1 MFSSKEERKT
11 GEDLSNTSN
20 IIGKE
25 TVLEGSIESVGN
37 IRVEGKV
44 YGNAKAK
51 AKFVMGGEAY
61 VDGNVM
67 ARNAEVAGKIK
78 GNIEVSE
85 LLILKPSAVI
95 SGDILTNKL
104 VVEPGAT
111 FNGGCKMGHLAKEID
126 IANPESRKGQ
136 QKAIRRA

>member
-1 MFSSKEERKT
+1 MFSKEEKRSN
-11 GEDLSNTSN
+11 EDLSNISN

-44 YGNAKAK
+44 YGHVKAK
-51 AKFVMGGEAY
+51 AKFVMGGDAV
-61 VDGNVM
+61 VDGNVL
-67 ARNAEVAGKIK
+67 ARTAEVAGKIK
-78 GNIEVSE
+78 GNIEISE

-95 SGDILTNKL
+95 NGDILTNKL

-111 FNGGCKMGHLAKEID
+111 FNGGCKMGHLAKEIE
-126 IANPESRKGQ
+126 IAEPEPHPAQ
-136 QKAIRRA
+136 QAIRA